1 MPADAK
7 DITQVPSLTTTHP
20 NRQKWPEWIA
30 PCVLA
35 LEDMIQGQIWHQ
47 TIYDWLELEDL
58 LEYPKGKVLFLLL

>member
-7 DITQVPSLTTTHP
+7 YISKVPSLTTTHP
-20 NRQKWPEWIA
+20 NHQKWPKWIA

-47 TIYDWLELEDL
+47 TICDWLELEDL
-58 LEYPKGKVLFLLL
+58 LEYPKGKVRFLLL